1 MKSVI
6 KSILEK
12 YEKDTSRLLDVL
24 IEIQDTFRHIS
35 NEAISMIAEEFD
47 IAQVDVEQTLT
58 FFHFLTRKPT
68 GEYTVYLN
76 NSVVSQMKGREE
88 VAKTFEREAG
98 CKFGSVSED
107 GLIGLFETADIGMND
122 QEPAALINGQV
133 FTNLTSDKVYNII
146 KNIRKNKNVKDLIEN
161 YGEGKNSH
169 KLIKSQVNNNIRK
182 KGAVL
187 FAEHEK
193 FSALRKAVKMSSKEV
208 IEEVKESNI
217 RGRGGGGFPAGL
229 KWEFCSKSPNDDR
242 FLIANADEGEP
253 GTFKDRVLLT
263 EYPELLFEG
272 MVIAAYAIGC
282 KSGMVYLR
290 SEYTYLK
297 KYLETILDEMRG
309 NNLLGDNILG
319 VDGFN
324 FDIKIQ
330 SGAGAYVCG
339 EVSALIES
347 SEGKRGEPRN
357 KPPNTVKFGYLGKPT
372 VANNVETL
380 SSIPKIIQNGGKW
393 YKNMG
398 TAETSGTK
406 LLSIS
411 GDCRYPGVYEVE
423 WGMTIRDMLKMCG
436 ADRVSSVQAGG
447 PSGECLSLAHFGR
460 KICYED
466 VSTGGSMTIF
476 GKNRDL
482 IRDVVTN
489 YTDFFIEESCG
500 SCAPCRNIPVLL
512 REKLK
517 KILNGEGVFKDI
529 DEMLEWG
536 SYMKVNRCGL
546 GQSAANPVISSIRN
560 FRDLYREK
568 ILTNDDFVETFDLE
582 KATRE
587 ARELRY

>member
-1 MKSVI
+1 MKSII
-6 KSILEK
+6 KLIIEK
-12 YEKDTSRLLDVL
+12 YKNDSSKLLDVL
-24 IEIQDTFRHIS
+24 IEIQKSVGYIS
-35 NEAISMIAEEFD
+35 NEAISIIAEEFD
-47 IAQVDVEQTLT
+47 IAQVDVEQTLS
-58 FFHFLTRKPT
+58 FFHFLTRKPV

-76 NSVVSQMKGREE
+76 NSVVSFMKGREE
-88 VAKTFEREAG
+88 VAKAFEREAG
-98 CKFGSVSED
+98 CSFGSVSED
-107 GLIGLFETADIGMND
+107 GLIGLYDTADIGMND
-122 QEPAALINGQV
+122 QEPAALINGKV
-133 FTNLTSDKVYNII
+133 FTNLNSDKVHNII
-146 KNIRKNKNVKDLIEN
+146 KNIKRHKSIDEIIDN
-161 YGEGKNSH
+161 YGEGMNSH
-169 KLIKSQVNNNIRK
+169 KLVKSMVNNNIKK
-182 KGAVL
+182 KGPVL
-187 FAEHEK
+187 FAEHEE
-193 FSALRKAVKMSSKEV
+193 FSGLKKAVKMSRKEV

-229 KWEFCSKSPNDDR
+229 KWEFCSKVPNEDR
-242 FLIANADEGEP
+242 FLICNADEGEP

-263 EYPELLFEG
+263 EYPRLLFEG
-272 MVIAAYAIGC
+272 MLIAAYGIGC
-282 KSGMVYLR
+282 KSSLIYLR

-297 KYLETILDEMRG
+297 NYLNSILEDMRN
-309 NNLLGDNILG
+309 NNLLGENILG
-319 VDGFN
+319 VEGFN
-324 FDIKIQ
+324 FDIRIQ

-380 SSIPKIIQNGGKW
+380 SSIPKILLNGGKW
-393 YKNMG
+393 YKSMG

-460 KICYED
+460 KIAYED
-466 VSTGGSMTIF
+466 VSTGGSMTII

-482 IRDVVTN
+482 IRDVITN
-489 YTDFFIEESCG
+489 YTEFFIEESCG

-512 REKLK
+512 RGKLR
-517 KILNGEGVFKDI
+517 KILNGDGVFRDI
-529 DEMLEWG
+529 DDMLEWG
-536 SYMKVNRCGL
+536 SYMNVNRCGL

-582 KATRE
+582 KATRD

>member
-1 MKSVI
+1 MNSNI
-6 KSILEK
+6 KLIIEK
-12 YEKDTSRLLDVL
+12 YGNDSSRLLDLL
-24 IEIQDTFRHIS
+24 IEIQENLGYIS
-35 NEAISMIAEEFD
+35 NEAIVMIAEEFD
-47 IAQVDVEQTLT
+47 MAQVDVEQTLS
-58 FFHFLTRKPT
+58 FFHFFTRKPA

-76 NSVVSQMKGREE
+76 NSVVANMNGREE
-88 VAKTFEREAG
+88 VAKAFEREAG

-122 QEPAALINGQV
+122 QEPAALINGKV
-133 FTNLTSDKVYNII
+133 FTNLDADKVHNL
-146 KNIRKNKNVKDLIEN
+146 VKDFKKHKKVEDLIET
-161 YGEGKNSH
+161 YGEGMNSH
-169 KLIKSQVNNNIRK
+169 KLIKSMVNNNIRK

-187 FAEHEK
+187 FAEHEP
-193 FSALRKAVKMSSKEV
+193 FSALKKAVKMSSKEV

-217 RGRGGGGFPAGL
+217 RGRGGGGFPAGM
-229 KWEFCSKSPNDDR
+229 KWEFCSKTSDNDR

-263 EYPELLFEG
+263 EYPKLLFEG

-282 KSGMVYLR
+282 KSGFVYLR

-297 KYLETILDEMRG
+297 NYLNTILDEMRQ
-309 NNLLGDNILG
+309 NNLLGENILG

-324 FDIKIQ
+324 FDIRIQ

-380 SSIPKIIQNGGKW
+380 SSIPKIILNGGKW
-393 YKNMG
+393 YKTMG

-460 KICYED
+460 KIAYED

-482 IRDVVTN
+482 IRDVITN

-512 REKLK
+512 RNKLK
-517 KILNGEGVFKDI
+517 KILNGEGVFSDI
-529 DEMLEWG
+529 DDMLEWG
-536 SYMKVNRCGL
+536 TFMKVNRCGL
-546 GQSAANPVISSIRN
+546 GQAAANPVISSIRN
-560 FRDLYREK
+560 FRDLYKEK